1 MAYNYAYQGPE
12 QGVAKAAITNVP
24 LSTKT
29 AVMVAQF
36 LRGKSVKRAQRDL
49 KEVLT
54 YEQAVPFTRFSEGAG
69 HKTKI
74 GPGKFPQKA
83 AEHFLKLVNS
93 VEANAQDQGMGEDLV
108 IVGCTAQQGA
118 RGYSYGRWR
127 GRKTKNSHIEMV
139 VAEEEQ

>member
-1 MAYNYAYQGPE
+1 MTYNYAYQGPE

-24 LSTKT
+24 VSTKT

-49 KEVLT
+49 QEVLK

-83 AEHFLKLVNS
+83 AKHFLDLVNS
-93 VEANAQDQGMGEDLV
+93 VESNAQDQGLAEDLT
-108 IVGCTAQQGA
+108 IIGCTAQQA
-118 RGYSYGRWR
+118 SRNYSHGRWR
-127 GRKTKNSHIEMV
+127 GRKTKSTHIEIV
-139 VAEEEQ
+139 VSEEEQ